1 MCYTWKEKRRENTE
15 KRIRGIWNSLK
26 WPDIHAIGVLK
37 EEEREIIGQKK

>member
-1 MCYTWKEKRRENTE
+1 MERKEEGKYR